1 MKKFLALLLAAMMLL
16 SLTAAFAEETP
27 VAPSTTEARFTK
39 RWDNA
44 VPTADTLTFKTEF
57 VMEKVTGST
66 TAPDVAVVP
75 ATITLPLNGTH
86 TNGVFEVPFTVTAPN
101 EYGTYIYK
109 ITEVIPEGAEDG
121 PITYDDEALYVAVLY
136 TATEL
141 TVTLV
146 NEPVNTQG
154 RAEDVEPSDKP
165 DGKKDQFVNQYD
177 VGSFEVTK
185 VITGNAANLE
195 DRFVVAVTFTSDVTL
210 DNLSMTWSSS
220 EDEDAT
226 ANAIQITKLEAGK
239 SETIN
244 IEIGNGE
251 IIFFDNV
258 PVGVK
263 ASVVETKQVGKED
276 LNFYEPTYEGNDVT
290 VVSGD
295 SSTITITNTKTT
307 EIPTGLELDSVP
319 YIVLLAVV
327 ALGVVGFI
335 VKRRL
340 VAADED

>member
-16 SLTAAFAEETP
+16 SLSAAFAEETP

-39 RWDNA
+39 KWLNA

-75 ATITLPLNGTH
+75 ATIELKLDGTH
-86 TNGVFEVPFTVTAPN
+86 TDGVFEVPFTVTAPN

-109 ITEVIPEGAEDG
+109 ITEVIPDGAEDG
-121 PITYDDEALYVAVLY
+121 PVSYDKDALYIAVMFP
-136 TATEL
+136 ATEL
-141 TVTLV
+141 SVSLT

-154 RAEDVEPSDKP
+154 RAEDVEPSEKP
-165 DGKKDQFVNQYD
+165 DGKNDQFVNQYD
-177 VGSFEVTK
+177 VGSFQVTK

-210 DNLSMTWSSS
+210 DNLSMTWSSNLD
-220 EDEDAT
+220 DEDT
-226 ANAIQITKLEAGK
+226 DNPIQITKLEAGK
-239 SETIN
+239 PVTIN
-244 IEIGNGE
+244 VEIGNGE
-251 IIFFDNV
+251 TIFFDNV

-263 ASVVETKQVGKED
+263 ASVEETKQVGKDD
-276 LNFYEPTYEGNDVT
+276 LNFYEATYKGNDIT

-295 SSTITITNTKTT
+295 SSTITITNTKKT
-307 EIPTGLELDSVP
+307 ELPTGLELDSIP
-319 YIVLLAVV
+319 YVVMLAVAV
-327 ALGVVGFI
+327 LGAVGFI

>member
-16 SLTAAFAEETP
+16 SLTAVFAEEAP

-39 RWDNA
+39 KWLNA

-57 VMEKVTGST
+57 VMEQVTGST
-66 TAPDVAVVP
+66 TAPEVAVVP
-75 ATITLPLNGTH
+75 ATITLKLDGAH

-101 EYGTYIYK
+101 EYGTYVYK

-121 PITYDDEALYVAVLY
+121 PVSYDDEALYIAVMY

-141 TVTLV
+141 SVSLI

-154 RAEDVEPSDKP
+154 RAEDVEPSDQP
-165 DGKKDQFVNQYD
+165 DGKNDQFVNQYD

-210 DNLSMTWSSS
+210 DNLSMTWSSNLD
-220 EDEDAT
+220 DEGT
-226 ANAIQITKLEAGK
+226 ANPIQITKLEAGK
-239 SETIN
+239 PVTIN
-244 IEIGNGE
+244 VEIGNGE

-263 ASVVETKQVGKED
+263 ASVEETNQVGKDD
-276 LNFYEPTYEGNDVT
+276 LNFYEDTYEGNDIT

-307 EIPTGLELDSVP
+307 ELPTGLELDSIP
-319 YIVLLAVV
+319 YIVMLAVAV
-327 ALGVVGFI
+327 LGAVGFI